1 MVNQDDLKYI
11 QNLWDFM
18 KLNQP
23 LKKSDFIIVLGCA
36 DIKVA
41 DVAIDVYNQGLSD
54 KIIFSGGLGKITK
67 NIWKI
72 PEANKFAALAEK
84 RGVPKEKI
92 YIENQ
97 STNTIENFKF
107 TKNLI
112 ETKRLN
118 INSAIF
124 VCRPYVERR
133 TWACMKK
140 YMPEYTGFITSEN
153 ISCSD
158 YIENYNING
167 VSKDS
172 WIHVLVGDIQRLKIY
187 AERGLQ
193 EKVDIPDY
201 VWNAYKEL
209 VKRNYDKDLLK

>member
-1 MVNQDDLKYI
+1 
-11 QNLWDFM
+11 
-18 KLNQP
+18 
-23 LKKSDFIIVLGCA
+23 
-36 DIKVA
+36 
-41 DVAIDVYNQGLSD
+41 
-54 KIIFSGGLGKITK
+54 
-67 NIWKI
+67 
-72 PEANKFAALAEK
+72 
-84 RGVPKEKI
+84 
-92 YIENQ
+92 
-97 STNTIENFKF
+97 
-107 TKNLI
+107 
-112 ETKRLN
+112 
-118 INSAIF
+118 
-124 VCRPYVERR
+124 
-133 TWACMKK
+133 MKK

-193 EKVDIPDY
+193 EKVDIPNY

>member
-11 QNLWDFM
+11 QILWDFM

-209 VKRNYDKDLLK
+209 VKRNYNKDLLK

>member
-11 QNLWDFM
+11 QILWDFM

-92 YIENQ
+92 YIDFLFGMRKSDGARNQ
-97 STNTIENFKF
+97 LSLLWT
-107 TKNLI
+107 
-112 ETKRLN
+112 
-118 INSAIF
+118 
-124 VCRPYVERR
+124 R
-133 TWACMKK
+133 TRWCLFR
-140 YMPEYTGFITSEN
+140 Y
-153 ISCSD
+153 
-158 YIENYNING
+158 
-167 VSKDS
+167 
-172 WIHVLVGDIQRLKIY
+172 
-187 AERGLQ
+187 
-193 EKVDIPDY
+193 
-201 VWNAYKEL
+201 
-209 VKRNYDKDLLK
+209 

>member
-11 QNLWDFM
+11 QILWDFM

-107 TKNLI
+107 TKNLTHNFHI
-112 ETKRLN
+112 
-118 INSAIF
+118 IF
-124 VCRPYVERR
+124 
-133 TWACMKK
+133 
-140 YMPEYTGFITSEN
+140 
-153 ISCSD
+153 
-158 YIENYNING
+158 
-167 VSKDS
+167 
-172 WIHVLVGDIQRLKIY
+172 
-187 AERGLQ
+187 
-193 EKVDIPDY
+193 
-201 VWNAYKEL
+201 
-209 VKRNYDKDLLK
+209 